1 VEELV
6 AAYRAGLQAA
16 GMFAGHPVTSVAR
29 SFFTRVGVHGWSRLP
44 LPQQCTL
51 PLKDRRVVGWLIVT
65 GRVRPSPDYL
75 VACRPYLGEVA
86 ARHHRAFHEQF
97 TATSAELGFSPVVT
111 RLQWSALAKVAALAG
126 LAPQQLTQTAIDAGR
141 DALTAAIGRHR
152 PGSHGRGAL
161 SAALFGAQTTLFHL
175 GTLDAPPR
183 KTNRDHSAER
193 TAAWASVPP
202 RLAATLT
209 SYIAQVRLRFAP
221 RRWCASKRCCASSP
235 AG

>member
-29 SFFTRVGVHGWSRLP
+29 SFFARVGADGWSRLP
-44 LPQQCTL
+44 LDQQCAL
-51 PLKDRRVVGWLIVT
+51 PLKDRRVAGWLIVT

-97 TATSAELGFSPVVT
+97 SATSAELGFSPVVT

-126 LAPQQLTQTAIDAGR
+126 LAPQQPPCSARRPPCSTSARSTRHPARPTGTALPSGPPRGR
-141 DALTAAIGRHR
+141 RSR
-152 PGSHGRGAL
+152 PGW
-161 SAALFGAQTTLFHL
+161 Q
-175 GTLDAPPR
+175 PR
-183 KTNRDHSAER
+183 
-193 TAAWASVPP
+193 
-202 RLAATLT
+202 
-209 SYIAQVRLRFAP
+209 
-221 RRWCASKRCCASSP
+221 
-235 AG
+235 